1 MRDLNIFS
9 ESSVMNKLTV
19 TKIFSIIVIVIGIM
33 VTFGW
38 IFDIASLK
46 SILPNYVTM
55 KFSTSISF
63 IFSGVTLYFISRFK
77 EGKSAIAQIAIPA
90 SGLVIALFMVTNLIS
105 SFLPFQTGLENIFVK
120 ETGNVIST
128 TVPGKPSIGTMVNF
142 IFIIV
147 YGIFSMSDS
156 IRLRKFAFWIG
167 YFVIGVGLV
176 SLVGY
181 ITNLPLLY
189 YASPGVST
197 AMALHTSVL
206 FVILGSG
213 MILLRSYYQEIGTES
228 LSMKKKLMS
237 LFLITSMIPIIFLG
251 VLSYGITK
259 EMVSADAFEVSLLIL
274 TVTSAIIVGIF
285 SISISKSIV
294 NPILKIRHVVSQVSK
309 GDLDVKA
316 DERSTDELGDL
327 AKDFNQMTTS
337 IKLNEAM
344 KIQNEKMVAIGNT
357 ASRLAH
363 DIRNPLSV
371 ILNGIELLKMY
382 EKNMDE
388 VKLRSYARLEN
399 AIHQITAQIEDVMD
413 FVRQSPLE
421 LAKHS
426 LLDVLKNTVGIIV
439 IPSTVKIE
447 FPKNDAI
454 IICDQLRISNVF
466 SNLILNAIQ
475 AMNDNGTIK
484 IRITDDENKSVI
496 EFEDT
501 GPGISDEILPKIFDP
516 LFTTK
521 AKGTGLGL
529 ATCQSIIK
537 QHGGT
542 ILVNPKPTIFTISF
556 FKNKPTLNL

>member
-1 MRDLNIFS
+1 
-9 ESSVMNKLTV
+9 MNKLTV

-55 KFSTSISF
+55 KFSTSVSF

-120 ETGNVIST
+120 ETGNAIST
-128 TVPGKPSIGTMVNF
+128 TIPGKPSIGTMVNF

-156 IRLRKFAFWIG
+156 IRLRKFAFGVG

-237 LFLITSMIPIIFLG
+237 LFLIISMTPIIFLG

-259 EMVSADAFEVSLLIL
+259 EMVSADAFEISLLIL
-274 TVTSAIIVGIF
+274 TATSAIIVGIF

-426 LLDVLKNTVGIIV
+426 LLDILKNTVGIIV
-439 IPSTVKIE
+439 IPNTVKIE

-556 FKNKPTLNL
+556 FKNKPTL